1 MQRKYSILLLKLS
14 VRLLERLAEAIF
26 RQMEKDPSN
35 DTLRSMYCI
44 FQSIICIHAG
54 SRSDKMLKLAICCED
69 ILAEVI
75 DEEIPLSAQFEL
87 IVNQG
92 KHSK

>member
-44 FQSIICIHAG
+44 FQSIICIHDLMWGVGLVVAG
-54 SRSDKMLKLAICCED
+54 E
-69 ILAEVI
+69 ILVVQTVI
-75 DEEIPLSAQFEL
+75 HAVTGF
-87 IVNQG
+87 QG
-92 KHSK
+92 QLCLDDG